1 METGFGHP
9 SVSLHWAFCPLS
21 LNLNLLSGHL
31 AKKASEERDSHSSL
45 RHLLWKTFS
54 DTYRS
59 IFSLKVRG
67 PSSPWTSPF
76 PTLAAS
82 STITMGRTHRLPPDG
97 GTRPRLLQ
105 PGSLAAWAG
114 KGAPDTEE
122 LGADQGAGLGS
133 EMTVL
138 LQGLERNF
146 YLTAWDTGE
155 L

>member
-1 METGFGHP
+1 
-9 SVSLHWAFCPLS
+9 
-21 LNLNLLSGHL
+21 
-31 AKKASEERDSHSSL
+31 
-45 RHLLWKTFS
+45 
-54 DTYRS
+54 
-59 IFSLKVRG
+59 
-67 PSSPWTSPF
+67 
-76 PTLAAS
+76 
-82 STITMGRTHRLPPDG
+82 MGRTHRLPPDG

-105 PGSLAAWAG
+105 PGSRAAWAG
-114 KGAPDTEE
+114 KGAPDPEE